1 MEKLMNLKP
10 IKTCKNRCF
19 ISKIKLERE
28 IVDQLKTRP
37 QNILKRYMIVE
48 ELDIKWKCFDGEY
61 TNEICSILLH
71 SD

>member
-1 MEKLMNLKP
+1 MNLKP

-37 QNILKRYMIVE
+37 QNIIKRYMIVE
-48 ELDIKWKCFDGEY
+48 GHDIKWKFFD
-61 TNEICSILLH
+61 
-71 SD
+71 